1 MRQKKKMDNRK
12 KIFFT
17 RKEKVLIPLSI
28 SILLPLLLLFSFT
41 LLLVPF
47 ACFCTAT
54 STDTDT
60 DAVNYTSIS
69 PHDAKAMIAAEG
81 GNLVILDIRE
91 AEEYEVGHVKRAV
104 WRGTLISFDKYRGKS
119 ILVYDNN
126 DTKSREFCN
135 YLASEELNLKIYNL
149 EGGLDAWKEAGFET
163 VSVPTPPIPS
173 FTAPSQPQTPTAVPT
188 ATSPP
193 TPAPT
198 TSPEARIPGF
208 DALFA
213 LIVIS
218 GIMIIRNRVRRK
230 KK

>member
-12 KIFFT
+12 KIFLT
-17 RKEKVLIPLSI
+17 RKEEVMI

-60 DAVNYTSIS
+60 DAANYTTIS
-69 PHDAKAMIAAEG
+69 PHDAKSLITAEG

-104 WRGTLISFDKYRGKS
+104 WRGTLISFDKYRDKK

-135 YLASEELNLKIYNL
+135 YLASEDLNMEIYNL

-163 VSVPTPPIPS
+163 VPVPTPPIPS

-188 ATSPP
+188 ATFPP

-198 TSPEARIPGF
+198 TSPQARIPGF

-213 LIVIS
+213 LIAS
-218 GIMIIRNRVRRK
+218 SCIIIFRNRVRRK